1 MDNDSWKAGADG
13 HADVGNIFLKFQ
25 AFQNAARQS
34 RDTCNAEV
42 VKLYAFIDST
52 LGDPSTWEAPNGMT
66 LEEATA
72 LMQGDIMRLPG
83 NFSREVLLATF
94 SPSKLD
100 LYKFGVAH
108 HLSANS
114 LKELIALITK

>member
-13 HADVGNIFLKFQ
+13 HADVGNILLKFQ
-25 AFQNAARQS
+25 AFQNAATQS
-34 RDTCNAEV
+34 RDTCSAEA
-42 VKLYAFIDST
+42 VKLHAFIDST

-66 LEEATA
+66 LEEATER
-72 LMQGDIMRLPG
+72 MQGDIMRLPG
-83 NFSREVLLATF
+83 SCSREVLLATF
-94 SPSKLD
+94 TPSELE